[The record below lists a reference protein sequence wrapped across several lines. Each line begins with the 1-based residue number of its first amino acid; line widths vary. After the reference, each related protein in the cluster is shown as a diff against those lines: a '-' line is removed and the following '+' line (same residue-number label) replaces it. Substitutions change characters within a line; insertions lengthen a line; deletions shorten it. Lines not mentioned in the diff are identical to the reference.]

1 MKINCWTIF
10 IIFFFIACSE
20 KSNHNQL
27 GKGEDYPDQESW
39 GVTII
44 LTDSS
49 IERARVQSGHLEKY
63 NEAQYI
69 MLDQLVKVDF
79 FDKNQNHIAILNSA
93 KAEVNQ
99 KTNNMK
105 AMGGVVAI
113 SDSGITLYTDTL
125 FWDAK
130 KEQMH
135 SKDSVMITT
144 LEKDTLHGVGFESDS
159 DLQNWKILKPSGVT
173 NRASK

>member
-1 MKINCWTIF
+1 MKNAYW
-10 IIFFFIACSE
+10 IIFFIILTIACSD
-20 KSNHNQL
+20 KSNQTQL
-27 GKGEDYPDQESW
+27 GKGVEYPDQESW

-63 NEAQYI
+63 NQEQHI
-69 MLDQLVKVDF
+69 MLDQIVKVDF
-79 FDKNQNHIAILNSA
+79 FDKQQNHVAVLNSA
-93 KAEVNQ
+93 KAEVDQ

-105 AMGGVVAI
+105 AIGDVVAV

-125 FWDAK
+125 FWNAK
-130 KEQMH
+130 KEQMNT
-135 SKDSVMITT
+135 KDSVMITT
-144 LEKDTLHGVGFESDS
+144 IEKDTLYGVGFESDS

-173 NRASK
+173 NRVKK

>member
-1 MKINCWTIF
+1 MKNRYWINF
-10 IIFFFIACSE
+10 LIILSIACSD
-20 KSNHNQL
+20 KSDQGRL
-27 GKGEDYPDQESW
+27 AKGEDYPDQERW

-49 IERARVQSGHLEKY
+49 IKRARVKSGHLEKY
-63 NEAQYI
+63 NQEQHI
-69 MLDQLVKVDF
+69 MLDQTVKVDF
-79 FDKNQNHIAILNSA
+79 FDKEQNHVAVLNSA

-105 AMGGVVAI
+105 AIGDVIAV

-125 FWDAK
+125 FWNAK
-130 KEQMH
+130 KEKMH
-135 SKDSVMITT
+135 SNDSVMITT
-144 LEKDTLHGVGFESDS
+144 MEKDTLYGFGFESDS

-173 NRASK
+173 NRVVK

>member
-1 MKINCWTIF
+1 MKINCWVIF
-10 IIFFFIACSE
+10 IIFFTIACSE
-20 KSNHNQL
+20 KADHNQL

-49 IERARVQSGHLEKY
+49 IERARVKSGHLEKY
-63 NEAQYI
+63 NEAQHI
-69 MLDQLVKVDF
+69 MLDQIVKVDF
-79 FDKNQNHIAILNSA
+79 FDKNQNHVAVLNSVR
-93 KAEVNQ
+93 AEVNQ

-105 AMGGVVAI
+105 AIGDVVAI

-125 FWDAK
+125 FWNAK

-144 LEKDTLHGVGFESDS
+144 LDKDTLYGVGFESDS
-159 DLQNWKILKPSGVT
+159 DLQNWKILRPSGVT
-173 NRASK
+173 NRGAK

>member
-1 MKINCWTIF
+1 MKNVFWRIVFIF
-10 IIFFFIACSE
+10 LSAACSD
-20 KSNHNQL
+20 KSDEPQL
-27 GKGEDYPDQESW
+27 AKGIDYPDQESW

-49 IERARVQSGHLEKY
+49 IERARIQSGHLEKY
-63 NEAQYI
+63 SQEKHI
-69 MLDQLVKVDF
+69 MLDGKVKVDF
-79 FDKNQNHIAILNSA
+79 FDKKQVHVAVLNSTR
-93 KAEVNQ
+93 AEVDQ

-105 AMGGVVAI
+105 AIGDVVAV

-125 FWDAK
+125 FWNAK
-130 KEQMH
+130 KEQMNTV
-135 SKDSVMITT
+135 DSVMITT

-173 NRASK
+173 DRGKQ